1 VGRKDAYSR
10 EASGVTFMPRRFV
23 ITGGGGFV
31 GKALGKALVD
41 RGDQVLSLARSD
53 YPELRELGIET
64 RSVDISSD
72 PKGWLEALTGADGV
86 FHTAAKVDMWG
97 DYQDFLRTNVIGTH
111 NVILACKAA
120 GVRNL
125 AFTSSPSVIH
135 DGKDLK
141 GIDES
146 YPYPKHY
153 DAFYPE
159 TKALAEQEVLS
170 ANDGIA
176 LRTVSLRPHLIW
188 GPGDTNLIPTIL
200 ERARAGRLTRIGAGD
215 NLIDLTY
222 IDDCVS
228 AHILAM
234 DALISENSRVFG
246 KAYFISQGEPV
257 LMWGWIDDLLA
268 RYDLPKVSRSI
279 PKGLAYSIAVV
290 MEGMAKGL
298 RCLGIRY
305 TPLLTRFLVSE
316 MATHHYFSI
325 DAARAD
331 FGFNPAWSVERG
343 LASLG
348 SDVGIPQHTD
358 SIVVSATCV
367 P

>member
-1 VGRKDAYSR
+1 
-10 EASGVTFMPRRFV
+10 
-23 ITGGGGFV
+23 
-31 GKALGKALVD
+31 
-41 RGDQVLSLARSD
+41 
-53 YPELRELGIET
+53 
-64 RSVDISSD
+64 
-72 PKGWLEALTGADGV
+72 
-86 FHTAAKVDMWG
+86 
-97 DYQDFLRTNVIGTH
+97 
-111 NVILACKAA
+111 
-120 GVRNL
+120 
-125 AFTSSPSVIH
+125 
-135 DGKDLK
+135 
-141 GIDES
+141 
-146 YPYPKHY
+146 
-153 DAFYPE
+153 
-159 TKALAEQEVLS
+159 
-170 ANDGIA
+170 
-176 LRTVSLRPHLIW
+176 
-188 GPGDTNLIPTIL
+188 
-200 ERARAGRLTRIGAGD
+200 
-215 NLIDLTY
+215 
-222 IDDCVS
+222 
-228 AHILAM
+228 M

-257 LMWGWIDDLLA
+257 SMWGWIDDLLA

-358 SIVVSATCV
+358 SIVVNATCV